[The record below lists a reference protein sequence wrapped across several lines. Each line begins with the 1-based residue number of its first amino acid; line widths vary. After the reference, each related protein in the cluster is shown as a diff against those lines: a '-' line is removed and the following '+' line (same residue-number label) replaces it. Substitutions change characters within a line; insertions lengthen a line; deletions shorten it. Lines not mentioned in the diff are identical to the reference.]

1 MQITIDTNTG
11 IITINGETLEIKGQ
25 GKPIEH
31 TVTLLHTPEETKAEK
46 TKRLWMVWADRFG
59 IKREYIEEHVEFQEN
74 GDVIWDGNCNW
85 DNKGFTEF
93 PPNFVEV
100 TGTFSCE
107 NNQLTSLEG
116 CSQTVGGGFYCGYN
130 QLTSLEGAPQ
140 TVEGAFWCDNN
151 QLTNLEGCPQT
162 VGGNFYCNNNPLL
175 TTFPAGIHIG
185 GLVYISEDQQQLK
198 ADAKLKWYAVSI
210 W

>member
-59 IKREYIEEHVEFQEN
+59 IKREYIEEHAEFKAN
-74 GDVIWDGNCNW
+74 GDVIWDGDCDW
-85 DNKGFTEF
+85 FDERLTEF

-100 TGTFSCE
+100 TGYFSC
-107 NNQLTSLEG
+107 SK
-116 CSQTVGGGFYCGYN
+116 N

-140 TVEGAFWCDNN
+140 TV
-151 QLTNLEGCPQT
+151 
-162 VGGNFYCNNNPLL
+162 GGDFYCRNNKNI
-175 TTFPAGIHIG
+175 TSIPAGIQIG
-185 GLVYISEDQQQLK
+185 GFLRISGNQQQLR
-198 ADAKLKWYAVSI
+198 ADAESKGYNVGVI
-210 W
+210 Y